1 MQPLPVFA
9 DVANTSHRLGKRGH
23 DESDN
28 DESDN
33 EDLQAA
39 SITEVLSMLD
49 KKMPA
54 LNYPQYEA
62 ALRQQGIAYAN
73 AVDGFERELFVD
85 EIGMARG
92 AVKEFVRLA
101 NKVAKGK
108 RKKRA
113 RVDDS
118 GKNKENL
125 A

>member
-1 MQPLPVFA
+1 MQPLPAFA
-9 DVANTSHRLGKRGH
+9 DVANTSHRLGKRGRDELSDD
-23 DESDN
+23 DESD
-28 DESDN
+28 D

-49 KKMPA
+49 NKMPA

-73 AVDGFERELFVD
+73 AVDGFEREFFVD

-108 RKKRA
+108 GKKRA
-113 RVDDS
+113 RVD
-118 GKNKENL
+118 GEKNKENL